1 MWIIKLNW
9 IELNPAK
16 KNKNKNKNFSTEQ
29 AILELT
35 DKLKDAIDK
44 KELTCGI
51 FSEPIK
57 SFLYG

>member
-1 MWIIKLNW
+1 MNNK

-16 KNKNKNKNFSTEQ
+16 KNNNKNNFSTEQ

-51 FSEPIK
+51 FSGPIK